1 MAKDQESGALK
12 PDLFFDSIEKF
23 VPQLSSSYHIEI
35 EIPFLLDSA
44 ELNFSNWQILIK
56 IIKDY
61 VDKVD
66 GIVITH
72 GTDTL
77 VYTASALS
85 YMLLNL
91 PIPVVLTGAQKP
103 LHDLRTDARNNL
115 INSFELAASGI
126 QEVAIFFNH
135 QLIRGNRAIKSHINH
150 FDAFSSP
157 NYPSLAEVGIEIE
170 IYWNNVLK
178 PRGIFHIFDRF
189 DSSLAV
195 LKLFPGCETGYFQP
209 SEEVKAVLIIAYGAG
224 TVPLTNTKLLK
235 QVEVWIKQNKL
246 VVLMSETMAG
256 STDLRLYESGNRLLK
271 MGVLSTGDMTF
282 PAVVTKIMFLLG
294 QYQEMSMI
302 KKNFCRSLAGEISEI
317 NH

>member
-12 PDLFFDSIEKF
+12 PDFFFDSIDKF

-126 QEVAIFFNH
+126 QEAAIF
-135 QLIRGNRAIKSHINH
+135 
-150 FDAFSSP
+150 
-157 NYPSLAEVGIEIE
+157 
-170 IYWNNVLK
+170 
-178 PRGIFHIFDRF
+178 
-189 DSSLAV
+189 
-195 LKLFPGCETGYFQP
+195 
-209 SEEVKAVLIIAYGAG
+209 LII
-224 TVPLTNTKLLK
+224 
-235 QVEVWIKQNKL
+235 
-246 VVLMSETMAG
+246 S
-256 STDLRLYESGNRLLK
+256 
-271 MGVLSTGDMTF
+271 
-282 PAVVTKIMFLLG
+282 
-294 QYQEMSMI
+294 
-302 KKNFCRSLAGEISEI
+302 
-317 NH
+317 